1 MTKQTELG
9 IGQTSYVSFRFKVV
23 DFLPWMYV
31 YEFIMQAKRPDPIQ
45 SYETIILPFGYCHVW
60 MLFQYNHI
68 NTYGILNP
76 GAFSVTRQVLGVG
89 VRIRLHGRDICGT
102 DSVSVGLG
110 QDLGRAQ
117 S

>member
-45 SYETIILPFGYCHVW
+45 VSQRRQGCYMAKFDPFLSLDCARVEG
-60 MLFQYNHI
+60 M
-68 NTYGILNP
+68 G
-76 GAFSVTRQVLGVG
+76 
-89 VRIRLHGRDICGT
+89 
-102 DSVSVGLG
+102 
-110 QDLGRAQ
+110 AQ
-117 S
+117 SKERKGSKFAA